1 MVVHWKAEV
10 TVYFKTQ
17 FYFRMLEEGN
27 CHKSS
32 KRVWGR
38 GLEGNVLF
46 DEVKWKLYAL

>member
-1 MVVHWKAEV
+1 MAFRCVPAEFKHW
-10 TVYFKTQ
+10 
-17 FYFRMLEEGN
+17 FRMLEEWN